1 MGKHIVYKNHCT
13 PQEQRIIGGRYY
25 LDSDANRKLTGSHS
39 FELGSSSVGTGTLT
53 SSGVLLM
60 AFGLDFI
67 SVKVTSGDDVTLS
80 LDGGTTQII
89 KLKNGECFSSKIAV
103 GAEPYVTIT
112 GTSTVEYLVGT

>member
-1 MGKHIVYKNHCT
+1 
-13 PQEQRIIGGRYY
+13 
-25 LDSDANRKLTGSHS
+25 
-39 FELGSSSVGTGTLT
+39 
-53 SSGVLLM
+53 M

>member
-53 SSGVLLM
+53 SSGFVFFIINNLL
-60 AFGLDFI
+60 LLRN
-67 SVKVTSGDDVTLS
+67 TLPLFEQRPLCPVS
-80 LDGGTTQII
+80 YI
-89 KLKNGECFSSKIAV
+89 
-103 GAEPYVTIT
+103 
-112 GTSTVEYLVGT
+112 